1 MSVAWRV
8 APPPAVAPD
17 IRAPAERSTAGVP
30 IAAAAPVLT
39 GLLLGLSAG
48 ALQPTCWLWQRRQ
61 GRAGRRRSTVLP
73 TAPAHPEAA
82 AATAAAVASVTA
94 VGLQQQKQRRQTE
107 RQRWQVLVWQVSGG
121 GLPLQLDGAFTSVAT
136 QQPQQAL

>member
-1 MSVAWRV
+1 M
-8 APPPAVAPD
+8 
-17 IRAPAERSTAGVP
+17 
-30 IAAAAPVLT
+30 
-39 GLLLGLSAG
+39 
-48 ALQPTCWLWQRRQ
+48 
-61 GRAGRRRSTVLP
+61 
-73 TAPAHPEAA
+73 
-82 AATAAAVASVTA
+82 TA